1 MRIAQIAPLAES
13 VPPKLYGGTERVV
26 AWLVD
31 ELVDLGHQVTL
42 FASGDSQ
49 TKAELVPVCPRALRL
64 GKPRPDPVAAQ
75 AALLEAVAQ
84 RADEFDVIHAH
95 IDWLHL
101 PIVQRAGIPFLT
113 TLHGRLDLPGLS
125 DMIRIF
131 PTAPYVSISD
141 NQRIPLAGAKWLGT
155 VYHGMPK
162 RLLKPSFRPGQY
174 LAFLGR
180 LTHEKGAH
188 IAIRIAQAT
197 GMPLRIAAKVPR
209 DHRSYFKEHLEPL
222 IDGKNIQL
230 VGEVDDR
237 RKQGFLDGAAAL
249 LFPINW
255 PEPFGLVMIE
265 AMACGT
271 PIIAFRAG
279 SVPEVIDDGVTGFI
293 VDSEEEAVRAV
304 GRVGK
309 LNRREIRRIFEQRFT
324 ARRMADDYVDI
335 YRQLTDGSVLALKP
349 IAPDA
354 IRVKAPMD
362 ENSSLDQTLSLI
374 PAPGQTGTS
383 GSVE

>member
-1 MRIAQIAPLAES
+1 MHLAS
-13 VPPKLYGGTERVV
+13 IRP
-26 AWLVD
+26 
-31 ELVDLGHQVTL
+31 VTL
-42 FASGDSQ
+42 FGRSSHSSRIDASPSPGFAGGDSQ

-271 PIIAFRAG
+271 PVIAFRAG

-293 VDSEEEAVRAV
+293 VDSEEEAVRAA

-349 IAPDA
+349 LAPDA

-374 PAPGQTGTS
+374 PATGQPPQALLS
-383 GSVE
+383 RWCPARRPN